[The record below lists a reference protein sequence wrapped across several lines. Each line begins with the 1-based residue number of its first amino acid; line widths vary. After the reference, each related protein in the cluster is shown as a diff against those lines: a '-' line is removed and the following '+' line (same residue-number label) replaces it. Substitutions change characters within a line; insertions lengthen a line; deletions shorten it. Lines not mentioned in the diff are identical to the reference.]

1 MAKVEEWK
9 KRRDEIEE
17 ELNRV
22 WVQGDEGEQELA
34 PPPYLEKE
42 NGGDR
47 EMEQAVESGSEKSPA
62 SEE

>member
-9 KRRDEIEE
+9 KRRDEIED

-22 WVQGDEGEQELA
+22 WVEGDGGKDEELA

-42 NGGDR
+42 KDADD
-47 EMEQAVESGSEKSPA
+47 EEAVESGSEEGPA